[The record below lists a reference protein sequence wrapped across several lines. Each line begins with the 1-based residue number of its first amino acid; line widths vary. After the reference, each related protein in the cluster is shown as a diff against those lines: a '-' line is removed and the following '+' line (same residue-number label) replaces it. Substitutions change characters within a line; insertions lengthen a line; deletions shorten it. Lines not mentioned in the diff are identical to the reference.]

1 MALQKSQSENI
12 KIDSSSTS
20 NYLIPFILVT
30 SLFFLWGLANSL
42 NGTLVKQFQV
52 ALDLQRWQA
61 NIVETAFYMGYFVM
75 ALPAGFVMKKY
86 GYKMGIIFGLLL
98 YALGAFLF
106 YPAASVREYSFF
118 LFALFM
124 IASGIAFL
132 ETAANLYVTVLGD
145 PKKGDF
151 RLNLAQSF
159 NGLSTILGPVIGG
172 FFIFSEKEYSKDLLN
187 NMPIAEAEAIRIS
200 HANSVQLPYLIIGA
214 IVLFIAILFMLTKMP
229 EVSIEEE
236 NTSLDKKEDVSISK
250 LLRNKHLVLGIIAQF
265 LNIGAQVSIWGN
277 FVDIKLDL
285 AKNSNLWIVNQI
297 YQVTESMSPTQI
309 ASFHASFAFLLFM
322 VGRFVGTYF
331 MGKFESNK
339 VLGIYSIGAVISMLI
354 AIFGGG
360 ISAVVALMM
369 VYFFQSIMFPTIF
382 ALACKDLGEG
392 SKLASSLI
400 IMSIVGGAI
409 VPPITAFLFKTGTA
423 LALCVPLVCFVFIV
437 YYAFKGF
444 EIQKI
449 DK

>member
-1 MALQKSQSENI
+1 MALQKPASENI
-12 KIDSSSTS
+12 KINSSNTS
-20 NYLIPFILVT
+20 NLLIPFILVT

-86 GYKMGIIFGLLL
+86 GYKSGILLGLLL

-172 FFIFSEKEYSKDLLN
+172 FFIFSEKEYTKEILN
-187 NMPIAEAEAIRIS
+187 KMPLAEAEAIRVS
-200 HANSVQLPYLIIGA
+200 HANSVQSPYLIIGA
-214 IVLFIAILFMLTKMP
+214 IVFFIAILFFFTKMP
-229 EVSIEEE
+229 EVS
-236 NTSLDKKEDVSISK
+236 TSEDVKEINKEDISIGK
-250 LLRNKHLVLGIIAQF
+250 ILKNKHLVLGIIAQF
-265 LNIGAQVSIWGN
+265 LNVGAQVSIWGN

-285 AKNSNLWIVNQI
+285 AKNSNLWIVNEI
-297 YQVTESMSPTQI
+297 YQVTESMSATQI

-331 MGKFESNK
+331 MGKYASNK
-339 VLGIYSIGAVISMLI
+339 VLGIYSIGAVLSMVI
-354 AIFGGG
+354 AILGGG
-360 ISAVVALMM
+360 IWAIFALMM

-423 LALCVPLVCFVFIV
+423 VALCIPLFCFVFIV

-444 EIQKI
+444 QIQQESR
-449 DK
+449 